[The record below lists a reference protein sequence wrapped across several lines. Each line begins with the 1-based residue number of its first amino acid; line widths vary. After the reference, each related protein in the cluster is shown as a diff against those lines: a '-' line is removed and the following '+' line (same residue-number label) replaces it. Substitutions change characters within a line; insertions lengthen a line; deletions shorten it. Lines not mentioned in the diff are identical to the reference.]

1 MSKAVS
7 TEMRIYEDVHCTSE
21 NRLEPRSYYI
31 PEGKSEYTLLNGKW
45 RFAYFDRDIDVPE
58 DINKWDTIDV
68 PSCWQLRGYGSPNYT
83 NINYPYPCDPPYVPD
98 DNPCGVYEREFEVK
112 KLWGKIYFVLEGV
125 SSCAFVEVNGR
136 YVGYT
141 QGSHLQAEF
150 DITPF
155 VIQGINVV
163 RVKVLKWCCGS
174 YLEDQDA
181 FRYNGIFRDCYILQ
195 RPENHIIDLTVSS
208 ENNKY
213 IIVNTGV
220 SADVSLFDADG
231 NLLDEKKASER
242 SVFCIENPVL
252 WNTEKPYLYKI
263 VAERGGELI
272 TQWIG
277 IRTIRI
283 SERYELL
290 INGTPV
296 KLHGV
301 NHHDTSKYNGWYQ
314 TDDEILAD
322 LQLMK
327 KLNINCIRTSHYPPT
342 PKFLNMCDEL
352 GFYVVL
358 ETDIETHGFLRRF
371 SNVDYS
377 FDSESTDWP
386 CSDTEW
392 EHEFVERMKRA
403 LILNRNHC
411 SIIMWSTGN
420 ESGFGINHTSMINW
434 IRSTQKDSRLIHC
447 EDASRKGETAYTD
460 IFSVMYPDINFLE
473 NHVRNESNTQ
483 PVFLCEYAHSMGNG
497 PGGVEEYNELFYK
510 YPKLI
515 GGCVWEWADHVAV
528 VDGVQKYGGD
538 FGGELTN
545 DRNFCCDGMV
555 FADRTLKS
563 GSLEVKAAYQPMKTE
578 LNDNIL
584 EIENRYDFTDF
595 DECEFKYV
603 IEADGKP
610 VFEKS
615 LELSLEPHCHTEI
628 KIEIPALFCKYGAY
642 LDCYLYSRGEVSAHT
657 QHKIS
662 VCVPSLYIDCNC
674 SEYKEDSFNIYFYG
688 ENFEYTFSKHYGN
701 FVSIKRGGD
710 EYLEAP
716 VRLTSWRAPTDNDTN
731 IKIYWGSYNIWQG
744 ENLDKH
750 FTKVYSCEIRDGVI
764 LVDGSL
770 SGASRKPYCR
780 YNMKVTV
787 SRSGVICYDL
797 DADIRDNVIWLPRFG
812 FEFTLNGAFKDFSYY
827 GRGASES
834 YSDLKN
840 GSYIGLYES
849 SSKNEYVNYVR
860 PQEHGNHTEVKM
872 LSIGKLKFLSET
884 GFECNVSDY
893 STEAITK
900 AEHTD
905 ELKAD
910 GHVHLRIDYR
920 VSAIGSNSCGPEL
933 DEKYRVSEK
942 KIHFKFL
949 IK

>member
-1 MSKAVS
+1 M
-7 TEMRIYEDVHCTSE
+7 
-21 NRLEPRSYYI
+21 
-31 PEGKSEYTLLNGKW
+31 LLNGTW

-58 DINKWDTIDV
+58 TINEWSTIDV
-68 PSCWQLRGYGSPNYT
+68 PSCWQLRGYDSPNYT

-112 KLWGKIYFVLEGV
+112 ELWGKVYFVLEGV
-125 SSCAFVEVNGR
+125 SSCAFVEINSR
-136 YVGYT
+136 YIGYT

-174 YLEDQDA
+174 YLEDQDS

-195 RPENHIIDLTVSS
+195 RPENHIVDITVSS
-208 ENNKY
+208 ESNKY

-220 SADVSLFDADG
+220 SADISLFDADG
-231 NLLDEKKASER
+231 NLLEVKKDSER
-242 SVFCIENPVL
+242 SVFFVENPVL
-252 WNTEKPYLYKI
+252 WNAEKPYLYKV
-263 VAERGGELI
+263 VAERCGEMI
-272 TQWIG
+272 TQRIG
-277 IRTIRI
+277 IRTIKI
-283 SERYELL
+283 SERQELL
-290 INGTPV
+290 INGVPV

-314 TDDEILAD
+314 TDDEMLVD

-327 KLNINCIRTSHYPPT
+327 KLNINCIRTSHYPPV

-392 EHEFVERMKRA
+392 EYEFVDRMKRA
-403 LILNRNHC
+403 LIMNRNHS
-411 SIIMWSTGN
+411 SIIMWSAGN
-420 ESGFGINHTSMINW
+420 ESGFGINHKSIINW
-434 IRSTQKDSRLIHC
+434 IKRTQNDSRLIHC
-447 EDASRKGETAYTD
+447 EDASKKGENECTD
-460 IFSVMYPDINFLE
+460 VFSIMYPDIQSLE
-473 NHVRNESNTQ
+473 EHVLNEENTQ

-497 PGGVEEYNELFYK
+497 PGDVFEYNELFYK

-515 GGCVWEWADHVAV
+515 GGCVWEWADHVVEA
-528 VDGVQKYGGD
+528 DGVQRYGGD
-538 FGGELTN
+538 FVGELTN
-545 DRNFCCDGMV
+545 DKNFCCDGMV

-578 LNDNIL
+578 LNGNIL
-584 EIENRYDFTDF
+584 IIENRYDFTDF
-595 DECEFKYV
+595 CECEFKYV
-603 IEADGKP
+603 IEADGNP
-610 VFEKS
+610 VFEKIPAIS
-615 LELSLEPHCHTEI
+615 LKPHCYAEI
-628 KIEIPALFCKYGAY
+628 EIEIPELSYIYGAC
-642 LDCYLYSRGEVSAHT
+642 LNCYLYHNGQLSART
-657 QHKIS
+657 QHKMFS
-662 VCVPSLYIDCNC
+662 VAPSLYTDCDC
-674 SEYKEDSFNIYFYG
+674 SEYSEDTLNVYFFG
-688 ENFEYTFSKHYGN
+688 ENFEYVFSKHYGN
-701 FVSIKRGGD
+701 FISIKRGGA
-710 EYLEAP
+710 EHLAAP

-731 IKIYWGSYNIWQG
+731 IKTYWGSYNIWQG

-750 FTKVYSCEIRDGVI
+750 FSKVYSCEVKDGAIWVN
-764 LVDGSL
+764 GSL
-770 SGASRKPYCR
+770 SGVSRKPYCR
-780 YNMKVTV
+780 YTMKVTV
-787 SRSGVICYDL
+787 LRSGAILYDL

-812 FEFTLNGAFKDFSYY
+812 FEFTLNGTYKDFSYY
-827 GRGASES
+827 GRGKSEN

-840 GSYIGLYES
+840 GSFIGMYES
-849 SSKNEYVNYVR
+849 TSGMEYVNYVR
-860 PQEHGNHTEVKM
+860 PQEHGNHAEVKM

-905 ELKAD
+905 ELTAD
-910 GHVHLRIDYR
+910 GYTHLRIDYR
-920 VSAIGSNSCGPEL
+920 VSGIGSNSCGPVLGEQHRL
-933 DEKYRVSEK
+933 SEK
-942 KIHFKFL
+942 KIYFNF
-949 IK
+949 IID